1 MEVQAGTFNPADF
14 SWQGLTMT
22 PAAAAHIRDLM
33 RKQPD
38 KKGLRLGIK
47 TSGCAG
53 FGYVLE
59 MIAEPAADDLLFEH
73 DGAKLWAPLQATQA
87 KPVLH
92 GCGKPTA
99 ARLRPVPAAPPGAA
113 PPRALAGGRRPAG
126 GGWRAGARPA
136 PAGKPGRRRH
146 RAAAAES
153 HSAAPTPAA
162 CPWTGRCRARQQQ
175 STTAAEPGRVRKGS
189 WAGRTE
195 GDQSS

>member
-59 MIAEPAADDLLFEH
+59 MIAEPAPDDLLFES
-73 DGAKLWAPLQATQA
+73 DGAKL
-87 KPVLH
+87 
-92 GCGKPTA
+92 
-99 ARLRPVPAAPPGAA
+99 LR
-113 PPRALAGGRRPAG
+113 
-126 GGWRAGARPA
+126 
-136 PAGKPGRRRH
+136 
-146 RAAAAES
+146 
-153 HSAAPTPAA
+153 
-162 CPWTGRCRARQQQ
+162 RCRRCRS
-175 STTAAEPGRVRKGS
+175 STAPS
-189 WAGRTE
+189 WIMSGKV
-195 GDQSS
+195 

>member
-59 MIAEPAADDLLFEH
+59 MIAEPAPDDLLFEA
-73 DGAKLWAPLQATQA
+73 DGGEA
-87 KPVLH
+87 V
-92 GCGKPTA
+92 CA
-99 ARLRPVPAAPPGAA
+99 A
-113 PPRALAGGRRPAG
+113 AGDAVH
-126 GGWRAGARPA
+126 
-136 PAGKPGRRRH
+136 RRH
-146 RAAAAES
+146 RAGL
-153 HSAAPTPAA
+153 
-162 CPWTGRCRARQQQ
+162 C
-175 STTAAEPGRVRKGS
+175 PGRFK
-189 WAGRTE
+189 
-195 GDQSS
+195 

>member
-59 MIAEPAADDLLFEH
+59 MIAEPAPDDLLFES
-73 DGAKLWAPLQATQA
+73 DGAKLFAPLQAIPFIDGTELDYVREGLNEIFKFHNPKAQ
-87 KPVLH
+87 H
-92 GCGKPTA
+92 ECGCGESFG
-99 ARLRPVPAAPPGAA
+99 VQ
-113 PPRALAGGRRPAG
+113 
-126 GGWRAGARPA
+126 
-136 PAGKPGRRRH
+136 
-146 RAAAAES
+146 AE
-153 HSAAPTPAA
+153 
-162 CPWTGRCRARQQQ
+162 
-175 STTAAEPGRVRKGS
+175 
-189 WAGRTE
+189 
-195 GDQSS
+195 

>member
-59 MIAEPAADDLLFEH
+59 MIAEPAPDDLLFES
-73 DGAKLWAPLQATQA
+73 DGAKLFAPLQAMPFIDGTELDYVREGLNDSLNFITR
-87 KPVLH
+87 K
-92 GCGKPTA
+92 
-99 ARLRPVPAAPPGAA
+99 RSMS
-113 PPRALAGGRRPAG
+113 
-126 GGWRAGARPA
+126 
-136 PAGKPGRRRH
+136 
-146 RAAAAES
+146 AAAAKVL
-153 HSAAPTPAA
+153 
-162 CPWTGRCRARQQQ
+162 GCRRSNYVA
-175 STTAAEPGRVRKGS
+175 
-189 WAGRTE
+189 
-195 GDQSS
+195 

>member
-59 MIAEPAADDLLFEH
+59 MIAEPAADDLLFELT
-73 DGAKLWAPLQATQA
+73 GRN
-87 KPVLH
+87 
-92 GCGKPTA
+92 C
-99 ARLRPVPAAPPGAA
+99 
-113 PPRALAGGRRPAG
+113 GRRC
-126 GGWRAGARPA
+126 R
-136 PAGKPGRRRH
+136 
-146 RAAAAES
+146 
-153 HSAAPTPAA
+153 
-162 CPWTGRCRARQQQ
+162 RCRSLTAR
-175 STTAAEPGRVRKGS
+175 S
-189 WAGRTE
+189 WITSGKV
-195 GDQSS
+195 

>member
-59 MIAEPAADDLLFEH
+59 MIAEPAPDDLLFEA
-73 DGAKLWAPLQATQA
+73 DGAKA
-87 KPVLH
+87 V
-92 GCGKPTA
+92 CA
-99 ARLRPVPAAPPGAA
+99 A
-113 PPRALAGGRRPAG
+113 AGDAVH
-126 GGWRAGARPA
+126 
-136 PAGKPGRRRH
+136 RRH
-146 RAAAAES
+146 RAGL
-153 HSAAPTPAA
+153 
-162 CPWTGRCRARQQQ
+162 C
-175 STTAAEPGRVRKGS
+175 PGRFK
-189 WAGRTE
+189 
-195 GDQSS
+195 